1 MLGGINMNK
10 KRNKIFLNEE
20 KVTNDVINNNTFG
33 LIKYDNNPYVI
44 FNDMAI
50 SEDYLKQKIMKC
62 IEVLLEE
69 SIDQKLSDKQING
82 IKSFLYDLE
91 KMEKRRK
98 DFNKH
103 NLNRYPYEQFK
114 LCFPELI
121 KYLGLK

>member
-1 MLGGINMNK
+1 MLWDIKMNK
-10 KRNKIFLNEE
+10 KKNKIFLNKE

-33 LIKYDNNPYVI
+33 LIEYDNKPYVI

-50 SEDYLKQKIMKC
+50 SEDYLKYKIIKC

-69 SIDQKLSDKQING
+69 SIDQKLSYKQINS
-82 IKSFLYDLE
+82 IKCFLYDLE
-91 KMEKRRK
+91 EMEKRRK

-103 NLNRYPYEQFK
+103 ILNRYQYEQFI

-121 KYLGLK
+121 KYLGL